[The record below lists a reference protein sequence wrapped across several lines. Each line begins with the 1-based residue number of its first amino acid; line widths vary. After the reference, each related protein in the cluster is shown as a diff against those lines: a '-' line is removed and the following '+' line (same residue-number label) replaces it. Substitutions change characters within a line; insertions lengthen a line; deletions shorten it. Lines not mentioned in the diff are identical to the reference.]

1 MVWAVVAGFV
11 LVVGGLV
18 AFFLR
23 SNGSGGGG
31 TRTTDDGFFVSGFST
46 GSRVRWRAR
55 VNGSWRSG
63 VAEIAGDET
72 FVYTGGSPSEI
83 QIEDAGG
90 APSAPVSSGPPS
102 SDDDDGGGGGG
113 FDGFPSA
120 Y

>member
-23 SNGSGGGG
+23 SNGSGGG

-72 FVYTGGSPSEI
+72 FVYTGGAPTDIEI
-83 QIEDAGG
+83 EG
-90 APSAPVSSGPPS
+90 ADGALPAPVSSGPPS
-102 SDDDDGGGGGG
+102 SDDSSFG
-113 FDGFPSA
+113 GFPSA

>member
-1 MVWAVVAGFV
+1 MVWVLAAGFV
-11 LVVGGLV
+11 ILLGGLI

-23 SNGSGGGG
+23 SNGSGGGQ
-31 TRTTDDGFFVSGFST
+31 TRTTDDGFFVRGFPT
-46 GSRVRWRAR
+46 GSRIRWRAYA
-55 VNGSWRSG
+55 NGGWRNG

-83 QIEDAGG
+83 QIESAGE
-90 APSAPVSSGPPS
+90 ALSAPVSSGPPS
-102 SDDDDGGGGGG
+102 SDDDVGGGG